1 MKSILLAILA
11 VLLFDVGVAQ
21 ADAFDDAVAAN
32 KRGDYF
38 TSFPLFE
45 KLASR
50 GDAAAQTSLGL
61 MLEKGQGVP
70 RSPAE
75 AVQWYRLAAEQGYA
89 TAQVNLGL
97 MYGKG
102 LGVAQDEVRAYMWF
116 MLAAGSGEPNAIRNR
131 NLLGCQPLCGHI
143 AIPNAIRN
151 RNVAAQ
157 RLTSQQIAQALQ
169 MARECQ
175 RREFR
180 GCE

>member
-1 MKSILLAILA
+1 MNRSLATAMTA
-11 VLLFDVGVAQ
+11 VLLSGGMAL
-21 ADAFDDAVAAN
+21 ADPFDDAMAAN

-45 KLASR
+45 KLALR

-61 MLEKGQGVP
+61 MLEKGQGVAP
-70 RSPAE
+70 SPAE

-131 NLLGCQPLCGHI
+131 N
-143 AIPNAIRN
+143 
-151 RNVAAQ
+151 VAAQ
-157 RLTSQQIAQALQ
+157 RLTPQQIAQALQ

>member
-1 MKSILLAILA
+1 MTA
-11 VLLFDVGVAQ
+11 VLLSGGMAL
-21 ADAFDDAVAAN
+21 ADPFDDAMAAN

-45 KLASR
+45 KLALK

-61 MLEKGQGVP
+61 MLEKGQGVAP
-70 RSPAE
+70 SPAE

-116 MLAAGSGEPNAIRNR
+116 MLAAGSG
-131 NLLGCQPLCGHI
+131 
-143 AIPNAIRN
+143 
-151 RNVAAQ
+151 
-157 RLTSQQIAQALQ
+157 
-169 MARECQ
+169 
-175 RREFR
+175 
-180 GCE
+180 

>member
-1 MKSILLAILA
+1 MKPFLLAAIATLLLSSGM
-11 VLLFDVGVAQ
+11 VL
-21 ADAFDDAVAAN
+21 ADAFDDAIAAN

-45 KLASR
+45 KLALK

-116 MLAAGSGEPNAIRNR
+116 MLAAGSGETNAIRNR
-131 NLLGCQPLCGHI
+131 NI
-143 AIPNAIRN
+143 
-151 RNVAAQ
+151 AAQ
-157 RLTSQQIAQALQ
+157 RLTPLQITQALQ

>member
-1 MKSILLAILA
+1 MLRHANSKSFVMKSILLAILA

-102 LGVAQDEVRAYMWF
+102 LGVAQDEMRAYMWF
-116 MLAAGSGEPNAIRNR
+116 MLAAGSGETNAIRNR
-131 NLLGCQPLCGHI
+131 NI
-143 AIPNAIRN
+143 
-151 RNVAAQ
+151 AAQ
-157 RLTSQQIAQALQ
+157 RLTPPQITQALQ
-169 MARECQ
+169 MARDCQ
-175 RREFR
+175 RGEFK
-180 GCE
+180 GCD

>member
-1 MKSILLAILA
+1 MRRSLASA
-11 VLLFDVGVAQ
+11 VVVLLLSGGIVL
-21 ADAFDDAVAAN
+21 ADTFDDAIAAN

-45 KLASR
+45 KLALK

-116 MLAAGSGEPNAIRNR
+116 MLAAGSGETNAIRNR
-131 NLLGCQPLCGHI
+131 NI
-143 AIPNAIRN
+143 
-151 RNVAAQ
+151 AAQ
-157 RLTSQQIAQALQ
+157 RLTPQQITQALQ
-169 MARECQ
+169 MARDC
-175 RREFR
+175 RRGEFK
-180 GCE
+180 GCEE

>member
-1 MKSILLAILA
+1 MKS
-11 VLLFDVGVAQ
+11 VLLTLSALLLFNAGIAH

-45 KLASR
+45 KLASQ

-75 AVQWYRLAAEQGYA
+75 AVHWYRLAAEQGYA

-97 MYGKG
+97 IYGKG
-102 LGVAQDEVRAYMWF
+102 LGVMQDEVRAYMWF
-116 MLAAGSGEPNAIRNR
+116 MLAAGSGEANAIRNR
-131 NLLGCQPLCGHI
+131 NI
-143 AIPNAIRN
+143 
-151 RNVAAQ
+151 AAQ
-157 RLTSQQIAQALQ
+157 QLTPQQITKALQ
-169 MARECQ
+169 MARDCSQ
-175 RREFR
+175 REFKS
-180 GCE
+180 CE